1 MPSVTQLKIGKHMTG
16 IVGLKEALE
25 EVAGKVRN
33 PSDEQIVGLM
43 MEKLSSKNYIPSTET
58 ELYESVLLRE
68 YKKFMGESIPELPLE
83 NVEVKVLGSG
93 CPNCDRLEQELM
105 MVIGQ
110 MGIDADLVHVRDI
123 KEISR
128 YGVMGVPALVIN
140 RKVKAVGTVPSRAD
154 LKAFLKEAEKS
165 IYISLNSHT

>member
-93 CPNCDRLEQELM
+93 FPNCDRLEQELM

>member
-1 MPSVTQLKIGKHMTG
+1 
-16 IVGLKEALE
+16 
-25 EVAGKVRN
+25 
-33 PSDEQIVGLM
+33 
-43 MEKLSSKNYIPSTET
+43 
-58 ELYESVLLRE
+58 
-68 YKKFMGESIPELPLE
+68 MGESIPELPLE

>member
-1 MPSVTQLKIGKHMTG
+1 MASVTQLKIGKHMTG
-16 IVGLKEALE
+16 IVGLKEALTE
-25 EVAGKVRN
+25 AACETEN
-33 PSDEQIVGLM
+33 LSDNQIAALM
-43 MEKLSSKNYIPSTET
+43 MEKLSPKNYIPSTET
-58 ELYESVLLRE
+58 ELYESVFLRE
-68 YKKFMGESIPELPLE
+68 YKKFTREPVPELPLE

-105 MVIGQ
+105 MIIGQ

>member
-25 EVAGKVRN
+25 EVADKVRN